1 MRIARPG
8 ERRFTLPS
16 VDDVSTL
23 PRKALRTTLVA
34 LAALSAAVAAQIDE
48 PTIDDLEDALTP
60 AEAQQL
66 LKLETPRALRDAPWK
81 YARLPQ
87 KVGGEA
93 RFSRA
98 KLNAIL
104 RGEPV

>member
-1 MRIARPG
+1 MRSTRPG
-8 ERRFTLPS
+8 ESRFTLPS
-16 VDDVSTL
+16 IDDVSTL
-23 PRKALRTTLVA
+23 PRRSLRKTLLA
-34 LAALSAAVAAQIDE
+34 LAALTAAVGAQLDE

-60 AEAQQL
+60 AEAQTL
-66 LKLETPRALRDAPWK
+66 LKLETPRALRTAPWK

-87 KVGGEA
+87 KVGGEP

-104 RGEPV
+104 RGEPI